1 MKTQNNIQV
10 IAVASGK
17 GGAGKS
23 TVSTN
28 LASALTQLG
37 KSVMLLD
44 ADLGLANVD
53 VLLNLRPRFNLSHV
67 LDGVCTLQDTIVR
80 GPGGLMVVPASS
92 GIQRMAELSVKEH
105 AGLIDS
111 FNQLSLPIDT
121 MIIDTA
127 AGIDNSVTN
136 FCQAANEVVIVV
148 CDDIASITD
157 SYALIKVL
165 AQEYGVKR
173 FHMIANAVDQV
184 ADGRQLYQRVLST
197 ADRFLQV
204 SIEYLGAIPRDMYL
218 RRAYQSQKLVT
229 LAYPESQSAQA
240 FQALAQDVSNWQTPE
255 SMSGGINFFAERRL
269 NQLTHA

>member
-1 MKTQNNIQV
+1 MQANNNIQV

-28 LASALTQLG
+28 LASALTQQG
-37 KSVMLLD
+37 QSVLLLD

-67 LDGVCTLQDTIVR
+67 LDGVCSLEQTIVQ

-111 FNQLSLPIDT
+111 FNQLPQHIDT

-127 AGIDNSVTN
+127 AGIDSSVTN

-173 FHMIANAVDQV
+173 FHMVANAVEQV
-184 ADGRQLYQRVLST
+184 ADGQQLYQRVLST

-204 SIEYLGAIPRDMYL
+204 SIKYLGAIPRDMYL

-229 LAYPESQSAQA
+229 LTYPSSQSARA
-240 FQALAQDVSNWQTPE
+240 FNALAHDVAAWHAPE
-255 SMSGGINFFAERRL
+255 SMSGGINFFTERRL
-269 NQLTHA
+269 YQLTHA